1 MKEHLEP
8 AADETKGV
16 TAAFQIM
23 ANMTIPKG
31 AVITEEDEIHYTQ
44 YISVMC
50 NETGNYYFHHYDNRQ
65 IQKMSLFHEDLDRLE
80 PKEFSAKAE
89 ESILELN

>member
-16 TAAFQIM
+16 TAAFHIL

-44 YISVMC
+44 YTSVMC

-65 IQKMSLFHEDLDRLE
+65 IQKVNLFHEDLDCLE
-80 PKEFSAKAE
+80 PKVFSAKAE